1 MGKKTLQNIHS
12 KRNSYEAESVGF
24 VHCQMLMHT
33 LQGQNTHSSESLMHQ
48 SVCEKKGRE
57 EGAAAMPYRSW
68 LGRYSECPGEQSGQG
83 KTTAERAGG
92 PASVEKALLAPSA
105 PLGRPATD
113 GDQSRAGGA
122 AVENVRGEFGVG
134 DALPDGP

>member
-1 MGKKTLQNIHS
+1 
-12 KRNSYEAESVGF
+12 
-24 VHCQMLMHT
+24 
-33 LQGQNTHSSESLMHQ
+33 
-48 SVCEKKGRE
+48 
-57 EGAAAMPYRSW
+57 MPYRSW
-68 LGRYSECPGEQSGQG
+68 LGRYSIECPGEQSGQG
-83 KTTAERAGG
+83 KTTAERVGG